1 MLKSIR
7 ITSKSVEDVI
17 KIKFGY
23 LHLMN
28 PTNFSILPSI
38 NWKKQ

>member
-17 KIKFGY
+17 KIKFGD

-28 PTNFSILPSI
+28 PTNFPTLEDILSFS
-38 NWKKQ
+38 